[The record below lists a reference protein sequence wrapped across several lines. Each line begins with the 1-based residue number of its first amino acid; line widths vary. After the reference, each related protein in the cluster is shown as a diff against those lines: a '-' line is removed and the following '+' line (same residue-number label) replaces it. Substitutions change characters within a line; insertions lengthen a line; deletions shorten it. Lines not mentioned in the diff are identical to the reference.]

1 MFTFLLSVL
10 FFLMIRR
17 PPRSTRTDTL
27 FPYTTLFRS
36 TVPPDLTS
44 SGAAAM
50 LARPP
55 CPIGRSFASTPKALV
70 LEASAQSPRIFHPA
84 RGVAR
89 RRGPQPVAGPGGR
102 RGRNRDQRHQLQ
114 PLHERPDEG
123 RHHPR
128 PQGAGGHRRARRG
141 RPYRAC

>member
-1 MFTFLLSVL
+1 
-10 FFLMIRR
+10 
-17 PPRSTRTDTL
+17 
-27 FPYTTLFRS
+27 
-36 TVPPDLTS
+36 
-44 SGAAAM
+44 M

-102 RGRNRDQRHQLQ
+102 RGRNRDQRLASPQFL
-114 PLHERPDEG
+114 PALRLGGDRLPGAAARKSLREG
-123 RHHPR
+123 R
-128 PQGAGGHRRARRG
+128 GVSGSVGL
-141 RPYRAC
+141 